1 LSRLPPWIPELNLIE
16 RIWKLTRRLCPHHR
30 HFPAPADVMAAV
42 EGQFECWTR
51 PNKPL
56 KKLCGIA

>member
-1 LSRLPPWIPELNLIE
+1 LNLIE
-16 RIWKLTRRLCPHHR
+16 RSWKPTHRLCLHHR
-30 HFPAPADVMAAV
+30 HFPDPADVMAAV